1 MSAESAAAA
10 PGRGGGAGARGA
22 GTRALHQ
29 AQEAQAAAR
38 QLQTFTLCTTNLLS
52 AQPPLNTVITVS
64 IIFSVKV

>member
-38 QLQTFTLCTTNLLS
+38 QLQAFTLCTNLLT
-52 AQPPLNTVITVS
+52 PPLNTVLVS
-64 IIFSVKV
+64 LWKIST

>member
-38 QLQTFTLCTTNLLS
+38 QLQAFTLGTCSPFSEQCPMSYIYLIS
-52 AQPPLNTVITVS
+52 
-64 IIFSVKV
+64 SVKV